1 MKSKLANEMNLHKVG
16 RGRWWPRGALRAPT
30 SERQINFPDY
40 RFSISYVYISI
51 YAFLF
56 FQFFL
61 RVIDVPLRVSRVQ
74 PVAEEPFT
82 FSMELDDLPKE
93 KLKELIF
100 EETAR
105 FQATYQGS

>member
-1 MKSKLANEMNLHKVG
+1 MLTMVKMV
-16 RGRWWPRGALRAPT
+16 T
-30 SERQINFPDY
+30 
-40 RFSISYVYISI
+40 
-51 YAFLF
+51 FLF
-56 FQFFL
+56 D
-61 RVIDVPLRVSRVQ
+61 DVGVPFRVQ